1 MATKKNSYSF
11 AVREHLIGGQ
21 PITTIEAFI
30 FFGVHTLTAH
40 ISDLRKQGWTIKS
53 RKISY
58 PKVLKRV
65 NQHAVLVPPPNL
77 PVIDIVLTEYWVQK

>member
-1 MATKKNSYSF
+1 MDTTKNSYSL
-11 AVREHLIGGQ
+11 AVREHLISGH

-40 ISDLRKQGWTIKS
+40 ISNLRKQGWTINS

-58 PKVLKRV
+58 PKVLKRI
-65 NQHAVLVPPPNL
+65 NQHAVLIPPQNL
-77 PVIDIVLTEYWVQK
+77 PIIEIVLTEYWVQK